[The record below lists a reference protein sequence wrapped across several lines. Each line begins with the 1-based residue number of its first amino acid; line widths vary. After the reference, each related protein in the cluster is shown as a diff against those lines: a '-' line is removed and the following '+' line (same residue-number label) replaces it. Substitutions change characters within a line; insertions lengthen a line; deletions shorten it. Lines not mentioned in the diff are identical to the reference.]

1 MSTKKNIVLV
11 CQCNSNLKSNAS
23 RRYNYTHIN
32 TMRNML
38 LAVNAEY
45 DHLIVLTDEDP
56 ELIHPEFQ
64 VIALDTGEN
73 WQTWWAKIQLYNRN
87 LPIEGT
93 ILYVD
98 LDCIPTKQ
106 FNKLWDYPDDQVAMR
121 QAFPFDVFSDSNNQL
136 NKLNK
141 DPSKVYKYNTSVQKF
156 PHGSLHYV
164 YEYYKQFPNWAALNE
179 HMSNNPEL
187 DNLPMLSDEVFVC
200 AMFESERQSVIS
212 IGKDLLPLYQF
223 AISPHSNKWQL
234 TDKFI
239 PQHSKIPEQ
248 AAAILFA
255 GPFKPWTVM
264 HIDQTIQELYT
275 P

>member
-1 MSTKKNIVLV
+1 MSEKKNIVLV
-11 CQCNSNLKSNAS
+11 CQVGQLNNNKPLRN
-23 RRYNYTHIN
+23 YNYTHIN

-45 DHLIVLTDEDP
+45 DQLIVLTNEDP

-64 VIALDTGEN
+64 VIPLDEGEK
-73 WQTWWAKIQLYNRN
+73 WQTWWAKIQLYNKN
-87 LPIEGT
+87 LPIEGV

-98 LDCIPTKQ
+98 LDCVPTKH
-106 FNKLWDYPDDQVAMR
+106 FNKLWDYPNDQVALR
-121 QAFPFDVFSDSNNQL
+121 QTFPFDIFSDNANQQH
-136 NKLNK
+136 NYNQDDDKI
-141 DPSKVYKYNTSVQKF
+141 YKYNTSVQKF

-164 YEYYKQFPNWAALNE
+164 YEYYTQFPNLAALDA
-179 HMSNNPEL
+179 HMSSKPEL

-200 AMFESERQSVIS
+200 AMFKSKQQQVIS
-212 IGKDLLPLYQF
+212 LGKDLLPLYQF
-223 AISPHSNKWQL
+223 AISPRNNKWQL

-239 PQHSKIPEQ
+239 PERSIIPEQ

-264 HIDQTIQELYT
+264 HIDKTIRELYT
-275 P
+275 